1 MKNTLKKIILATL
14 FLPLF
19 FLTGAIYAQE
29 NEKDLK
35 FATYFT
41 GIGCPHCSIA
51 SPYIKKVVEENGDFV
66 VIEYEV
72 YQKSQNAKLISQYD
86 EIYNIGMGIPVIFF
100 DKGEV
105 LVGDKDV
112 ENNLKLYITQQKSN
126 LIQLPSKLVTFDEFN
141 LNQLERYPKIY
152 RKDRVAIRK
161 SITQL
166 TEEQNEEIIDFL
178 TEDLSQWVSAKQEG
192 ELVTPEIVQYPGGS
206 ATYEHALKINGWLL
220 QWNGD
225 IVQTKPEVVPGENI
239 EYCEEEEENV
249 CPDPISITKVVGL
262 ALADSVNPCAISV
275 LLLMLVAITT
285 YNPKDRKQ
293 ILFSAGAFI
302 LAVIVMYMIYGFLII
317 KAFQFLQSISFVK
330 NYLYKGLG
338 VIALIL
344 GMLEIKDF
352 FKYKPGTVGTEMPMF
367 LRPKVQ
373 NIISK
378 ITSPLGAFTLGLF
391 VTLFLLPCTVGPYVI
406 LGGMLSTLDYLK
418 ASPYLLLYNFIF
430 IIPMI
435 VIAFIVFFGTRNIED
450 ISNWKD
456 KNVRILH
463 LVAGVLISLLGIV
476 MILGLF

>member
-19 FLTGAIYAQE
+19 FLTGATYAQE

-344 GMLEIKDF
+344 GILEIKDF

>member
-344 GMLEIKDF
+344 GILEIKDF

>member
-1 MKNTLKKIILATL
+1 
-14 FLPLF
+14 
-19 FLTGAIYAQE
+19 
-29 NEKDLK
+29 
-35 FATYFT
+35 
-41 GIGCPHCSIA
+41 
-51 SPYIKKVVEENGDFV
+51 
-66 VIEYEV
+66 
-72 YQKSQNAKLISQYD
+72 
-86 EIYNIGMGIPVIFF
+86 
-100 DKGEV
+100 
-105 LVGDKDV
+105 
-112 ENNLKLYITQQKSN
+112 
-126 LIQLPSKLVTFDEFN
+126 
-141 LNQLERYPKIY
+141 
-152 RKDRVAIRK
+152 
-161 SITQL
+161 
-166 TEEQNEEIIDFL
+166 
-178 TEDLSQWVSAKQEG
+178 
-192 ELVTPEIVQYPGGS
+192 
-206 ATYEHALKINGWLL
+206 
-220 QWNGD
+220 
-225 IVQTKPEVVPGENI
+225 
-239 EYCEEEEENV
+239 
-249 CPDPISITKVVGL
+249 
-262 ALADSVNPCAISV
+262 
-275 LLLMLVAITT
+275 
-285 YNPKDRKQ
+285 
-293 ILFSAGAFI
+293 
-302 LAVIVMYMIYGFLII
+302 MIYGFLII